1 MKNFLLVSNVLLLLL
16 VGYLYY
22 YNFHNKS
29 TVQSV
34 TTKTDSVPKHLG
46 ANVAYIDLDSLQS
59 HYEYYKII
67 RNNLEQKQNA
77 SSNEFVSLQK
87 RYQARAAELQQKSAT
102 MTPQQQDQAGK
113 EIQQMQQDLQNK
125 KQQLDNDLYVY
136 NTKMKED
143 ILNKIQNYLKV
154 YNKSGKYD
162 YIFSYEPGFMF
173 YKDSTLNITKDVI
186 SGLNDQF
193 SKEKK

>member
-22 YNFHNKS
+22 YNFHKKS
-29 TVQSV
+29 TIQSI
-34 TTKTDSVPKHLG
+34 TTTDSIPKHLG

-77 SSNEFVSLQK
+77 SSNEFGNLQK

-102 MTPQQQDQAGK
+102 MTPQQQEQAGK

-143 ILNKIQNYLKV
+143 LLTKIQTYLKV

-186 SGLNDQF
+186 AGLNDQF